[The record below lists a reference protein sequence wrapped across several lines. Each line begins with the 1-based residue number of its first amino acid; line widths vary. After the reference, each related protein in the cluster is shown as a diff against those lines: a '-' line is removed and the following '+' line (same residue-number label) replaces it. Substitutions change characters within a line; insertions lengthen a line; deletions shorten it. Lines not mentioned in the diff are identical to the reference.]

1 LLISIPLALS
11 AFIHLWNPV
20 GFPGIHYDEGIYM
33 RRAFHVLEG
42 QGPQEPGRYD
52 HPYFGQLFLAGVFRL
67 LGYPD
72 SIDTSTGDIH
82 SIENLYMVPRVL
94 MGLLAVVDTFL
105 IYKISQYRYNRN
117 VALIASILF
126 AVMPLSWLTRRIYLD
141 SIQLPFL
148 LSSILF
154 AVYPYVTNYNK
165 KNNYNN
171 NNNNVRKSNS
181 NKSTKNNQLGSIIN
195 ITTKNSTGNNSNN
208 NKKNIDNNAKNIL
221 MIILSGVFLG
231 TAIFTKIPAFTMIP
245 MVGFLVYM
253 NYRNSGVS
261 VLHLRKNEN
270 KNKNT
275 NNNSSKKSR
284 SYFTNIPSFFGS
296 FLQFAQNKKIIVLAL
311 WIIPVIL
318 IPAIWPA
325 YAISIGQFHKW
336 TDGIHWQ
343 ASQRVS
349 NGISGSLFHAIN
361 NLFQIDPVL
370 LVLGLVGMITATI
383 KKDFFPLLWIIPFFI
398 FLYLIGFVSYW
409 HLISVTPAFC
419 IAAALLIVN
428 LSSKIR
434 KIRVMK
440 KMLAFGITSVIGA
453 FGLIST
459 IELIIVDE
467 NYGYLKVQA
476 FIAHQIPDNNSN
488 NKISIIGNPRY
499 LWIPLYVFHKNHSY
513 DQANR
518 ADVNKTKALFLVD
531 NGFLRDASKTGER
544 AENFR
549 LIYDNSRIIA
559 MMKRPHFEIRIT
571 NIPIISAKGNIASL
585 QDNETGKPLWI
596 LSGVWTMNI
605 NNTMQSK
612 QSQIDQAYFNKTTLV
627 IFHASFAMVN
637 IVDGIEK
644 HTYKISNFKITGDGP
659 INNAVSSTFNGT
671 AIITTDKDLI
681 KNIPITIKIMKG
693 RAISIW
699 LPPKKGNNQFWNGPI
714 YGDVTKL
721 S

>member
-1 LLISIPLALS
+1 
-11 AFIHLWNPV
+11 
-20 GFPGIHYDEGIYM
+20 
-33 RRAFHVLEG
+33 
-42 QGPQEPGRYD
+42 
-52 HPYFGQLFLAGVFRL
+52 
-67 LGYPD
+67 
-72 SIDTSTGDIH
+72 
-82 SIENLYMVPRVL
+82 
-94 MGLLAVVDTFL
+94 
-105 IYKISQYRYNRN
+105 
-117 VALIASILF
+117 
-126 AVMPLSWLTRRIYLD
+126 
-141 SIQLPFL
+141 
-148 LSSILF
+148 
-154 AVYPYVTNYNK
+154 
-165 KNNYNN
+165 
-171 NNNNVRKSNS
+171 
-181 NKSTKNNQLGSIIN
+181 
-195 ITTKNSTGNNSNN
+195 
-208 NKKNIDNNAKNIL
+208 
-221 MIILSGVFLG
+221 
-231 TAIFTKIPAFTMIP
+231 
-245 MVGFLVYM
+245 
-253 NYRNSGVS
+253 
-261 VLHLRKNEN
+261 
-270 KNKNT
+270 
-275 NNNSSKKSR
+275 
-284 SYFTNIPSFFGS
+284 
-296 FLQFAQNKKIIVLAL
+296 LQFAQNKKIIVLAL

-383 KKDFFPLLWIIPFFI
+383 RKDFFPVLWIIPFFI
-398 FLYLIGFVSYW
+398 FLYFIGFVSYW

-428 LSSKIR
+428 LSRKIR
-434 KIRVMK
+434 KIRVTK

-544 AENFR
+544 AKNFR

-612 QSQIDQAYFNKTTLV
+612 QSQVDQASFNKTTSV

-637 IVDGIEK
+637 IIDGIEK
-644 HTYKISNFKITGDGP
+644 HTYKISNFKIAGDGP

-671 AIITTDKDLI
+671 ATITTDKDLI
-681 KNIPITIKIMKG
+681 KNIPITVKIMKG

-699 LPPKKGNNQFWNGPI
+699 LPPKKGNDQFWNGPI